1 MLAKMFNINYNS
13 IRKCE
18 RRYVTLAKVG
28 RHKIET
34 PKDKMIGVRLTAQDY
49 ELLKMRATEHNL
61 SLTQSVIES
70 IKLLY
75 KEWGYKD

>member
-1 MLAKMFNINYNS
+1 M
-13 IRKCE
+13 
-18 RRYVTLAKVG
+18 AKVG

-75 KEWGYKD
+75 KEQCHLDKK